1 MRTNE
6 AIVAVRRG
14 EDVLV
19 VHRSPQ
25 NNPGWHLVSGG
36 VEVGETDAEAAV
48 RELFEE
54 TRLEATV
61 EPLGFSFVHDG
72 IHVEAFIVDVEPG
85 WEPVLNEEHDEYR
98 WLLRDE
104 AAQLLFWPEP
114 AQLLRALP

>member
-14 EDVLV
+14 EDVLI

-25 NNPGWHLVSGG
+25 NTPGWHLVSGG
-36 VEVGETDAEAAV
+36 VEAGETDAEAAV

-54 TRLEATV
+54 TSLEATV

-72 IHVEAFIVDVEPG
+72 IHVEAFTAEAPDG
-85 WEPVLNEEHDEYR
+85 WEPLLDWEHDDYR
-98 WLLRDE
+98 WLPPTE
-104 AAQLLFWPEP
+104 AAKILHWPEP
-114 AQLLRALP
+114 RTIMGLLA